1 MSSEEI
7 ASIDGRRA
15 RRDRNRESVVDAILA
30 IYHEGDVNPS
40 LDQIAERSGV
50 SHRSVFR
57 YFDDLD
63 ELYQVAIDRH
73 YAAIEPYVE
82 LDEPVAEDLD
92 GRVEQYVAHRLQ
104 LYERIAPVAR
114 ATRMRAPTSELL
126 TDNMNRNKSRM
137 RKQTRAHFRADLDA
151 LPDGERNALTNAL
164 TTLLT
169 FEAIETMRF
178 DQGLSGRATHQ
189 ALVASVRRILDPG
202 TS

>member
-1 MSSEEI
+1 M
-7 ASIDGRRA
+7 
-15 RRDRNRESVVDAILA
+15 
-30 IYHEGDVNPS
+30 NPS

-57 YFDDLD
+57 YFEDLD

-73 YAAIEPYVE
+73 FAAIEPFVE
-82 LDEPVAEDLD
+82 LDEPIADDLE
-92 GRVEQYVAHRLQ
+92 GRVVQYVTHRLQ

-114 ATRMRAPTSELL
+114 AARMRAPLSELL

-137 RKQTRAHFRADLDA
+137 RKQTRVHFRSDLEA
-151 LPDGERNALTNAL
+151 LPADERNALTNAL

-178 DQGLSGRATHQ
+178 DQRLSKRATSE
-189 ALVASVRRILDPG
+189 ALVAAVRRLLAPE
-202 TS
+202 SP